1 MNKMKKTIKL
11 IITLLIFNLNYS
23 QQYDLVV
30 KNGFLIDAKNNIN
43 KTMDIAIKEGKI
55 ASVERK
61 IDAS

>member
-43 KTMDIAIKEGKI
+43 KTMDLLL
-55 ASVERK
+55 RK
-61 IDAS
+61 VKCFC